1 MTLIDIFRGEK
12 LYVTKD
18 SRVKSKKNRMCWIIC
33 LGIVAA
39 AVILAILGATG
50 TFSNSEP
57 TPIESRQFSDKGKEG
72 VKAAGFGGVGG
83 KKDDGT
89 TTSTTTTT
97 TTTTDASLDSL
108 LPSFDDG
115 LPNNNDNTDNN
126 DNLFSNEDDINYGN
140 KSNYEFKE

>member
-1 MTLIDIFRGEK
+1 MALIAIFRGEK

-18 SRVKSKKNRMCWIIC
+18 NRVKSKKNRMCWIIC

-50 TFSNSEP
+50 TFSKSEP

-72 VKAAGFGGVGG
+72 VKSAGFGGIGG

-89 TTSTTTTT
+89 TTTTTTT
-97 TTTTDASLDSL
+97 TTTEGSLESL
-108 LPSFDDG
+108 IPSFDDD
-115 LPNNNDNTDNN
+115 LLNSTDNN
-126 DNLFSNEDDINYGN
+126 DNQFSNEDDINYGN
-140 KSNYEFKE
+140 KSNYEFKELKL